1 MSHLPSL
8 PRLPLRRWMIVAIA
22 LIVSLPSFAAR
33 AADVIVFAAAS
44 LKESLDEQARLF
56 QTQTG
61 HRVIVSF
68 GASNALA
75 RQIEAGAPADL
86 FISADSEW
94 MNYVEQHRLLA
105 AQTRVD
111 LLRNSLVLIAPASST
126 VFMKIEPHFPLAA
139 ALGKDKLAMANPD
152 SVPAGKYGKSALQ
165 SLGVWNSVERN
176 VVRAE
181 NVRAA
186 LVLVARREAPFGIV
200 YATDAGAES
209 GVKIVGTFPPGS
221 HPPIVYPAAMLATS
235 KSSAARA
242 LLEYLHSAQA
252 RAVWTRHGFVSALAA
267 AWGPLALP
275 PSSVSAAVAPLSVPR

>member
-1 MSHLPSL
+1 MKHLSFL
-8 PRLPLRRWMIVAIA
+8 PFLPPWRSIIAAVA
-22 LIVSLPSFAAR
+22 LSVSLLSFPAH

-44 LKESLDEQARLF
+44 LKESMDEQARLF
-56 QTQTG
+56 QTQSG
-61 HRVIVSF
+61 HRVIVSY

-94 MNYVEQHRLLA
+94 MNYVEQRQMLA
-105 AQTRVD
+105 AATRVD
-111 LLRNSLVLIAPASST
+111 LLRNTLVLVAPASST
-126 VFMKIEPHFPLAA
+126 VIMKVEPHFPLAA

-152 SVPAGKYGKSALQ
+152 SVPAGKYGKAALQ
-165 SLGVWNSVERN
+165 SLGVWDSVQRN

-209 GVKIVGTFPPGS
+209 GVKIIGTFPPAS

-235 KSSAARA
+235 KSPTARA
-242 LLEYLHSAQA
+242 LLDYLRSAPA
-252 RAVWTRHGFVSALAA
+252 RAVWTRHGFVSTLSTAF
-267 AWGPLALP
+267 GPLALSR
-275 PSSVSAAVAPLSVPR
+275 SSVSAVVAPLALPR